1 MVSAAQTAV
10 RVTAVHIVIRLVQ
23 INRALWGFL
32 LWWSLVRVGLLSAR
46 TSPAQRFAV
55 TLEQLGTTFVKLGQG
70 LSLHRELLPDD
81 YVAALQKLHDSVAAF
96 PSEQAAAEVEASFGR
111 PLTEL
116 FLHFEP
122 QPLAAGSIAQVHRAT
137 LTDRDGRVVIVKV
150 RRPGIQRQVNE
161 DICILRWFLKS
172 VLWLSPALRAVRPM
186 EIVDGLARN
195 LHKELD
201 FREEAHSSA
210 RFAEIFQESPTVYVP
225 RVVGELYTEWVVV
238 QELSPGRRIDDA
250 AFLHQGEQ
258 LAANLVEAYL
268 RQFFVE
274 GVFHGDPH
282 PGNLFVLEDGRICFH
297 DFGLVGFLDRRTRMA
312 LIAFM
317 MAFVQQDGDWLV
329 DAYLDLGM
337 LGGKLDRDEFRAGM
351 EEVVQDYGRK
361 PLSDWSFGEAFL
373 RIARM
378 GHGRNVR
385 VPQPL
390 LVLLRAVFLMEST
403 VRRLDPRFNLME
415 GLFAKAGA
423 MLETAG
429 GVGDPGARFKYE
441 AFVSLHQLPSDLS
454 RALHGIRSRGME
466 VSVAHHGLEPLQ
478 EEIGRSSRRVALA
491 LVTLGLYIAASLLMQ
506 HSLGPRWGEVPV
518 LAGLGYAL
526 ALWLSW
532 RLVREFGERS

>member
-1 MVSAAQTAV
+1 MHVA
-10 RVTAVHIVIRLVQ
+10 IRLVQ
-23 INRALWGFL
+23 INRALWGLL
-32 LWWSLVRVGLLSAR
+32 LWWGLVRIGLLR
-46 TSPAQRFAV
+46 PGTPPAQRFAA
-55 TLEQLGTTFVKLGQG
+55 TLEKLGTTFVKLGQG

-81 YVAALQKLHDSVAAF
+81 YVAALQKLHDRVAAF
-96 PSEQAAAEVEASFGR
+96 PFEQARAEVEASFGR

-116 FLHFEP
+116 FPHFEP
-122 QPLAAGSIAQVHRAT
+122 QPLAAGSIAQVHRAA
-137 LTDRDGRVVIVKV
+137 LADGRAVIVKV
-150 RRPGIQRQVNE
+150 RRPGIRRQVNE
-161 DICILRWFLKS
+161 DVRILRWFLKS
-172 VLWLSPALRAVRPM
+172 VLWLTPALRAVRPI

-201 FREEAHSSA
+201 FRQEAHNIA
-210 RFAEIFQESPTVYVP
+210 RFVEMFQGSPTVHVP
-225 RVVGELYTEWVVV
+225 GVVGGLYTEWVIV

-250 AFLHQGEQ
+250 AFLQQGER

-268 RQFFVE
+268 CQFFVE

-297 DFGLVGFLDRRTRMA
+297 DFGLVGFLDRRTRMG

-337 LGGKLDRDEFRAGM
+337 LGGRLDREAFRAGM
-351 EEVVQDYGRK
+351 EEVVQDYARQ
-361 PLSDWSFGEAFL
+361 PLRDWSFGEAFL

-385 VPQPL
+385 LPHHL

-403 VRRLDPRFNLME
+403 VRHLDPRFNLME
-415 GLFAKAGA
+415 GLFAKAGPL
-423 MLETAG
+423 LETASG
-429 GVGDPGARFKYE
+429 ASDPAARFKYE
-441 AFVSLHQLPSDLS
+441 AFVSLRQLPSDLS
-454 RALHGIRSRGME
+454 RALHGVRSRGME

-478 EEIGRSSRRVALA
+478 QEIGRSSRRVALA

-518 LAGLGYAL
+518 LAGLGYVL

-532 RLVREFGERS
+532 RLVRDIGERD

>member
-1 MVSAAQTAV
+1 M
-10 RVTAVHIVIRLVQ
+10 HIVFRLVQ

-32 LWWSLVRVGLLSAR
+32 LWWGLVRIGLLGAR
-46 TSPAQRFAV
+46 PSPAQRFAV

-81 YVAALQKLHDSVAAF
+81 YVIALQKLHDSVAAF
-96 PSEQAAAEVEASFGR
+96 PFEQAAAEVEASFGR

-116 FLHFEP
+116 FLKFEP

-137 LTDRDGRVVIVKV
+137 LTDGRVVIVKV
-150 RRPGIQRQVNE
+150 RRPGVRRQVND
-161 DICILRWFLKS
+161 DIRLLRGFLKS

-186 EIVDGLARN
+186 EIVDELARN

-201 FREEAHSSA
+201 FREEAKNIA
-210 RFAEIFQESPTVYVP
+210 RFGEMFHESATVYVP
-225 RVVGELYTEWVVV
+225 AVVDELYTEWVVV

-250 AFLHQGEQ
+250 AFLHQGER
-258 LAANLVEAYL
+258 LAANLVEAYM

-274 GVFHGDPH
+274 GMFHGDPH

-312 LIAFM
+312 LVAFM

-337 LGGKLDRDEFRAGM
+337 LGGKLDRVEFRAGM

-373 RIARM
+373 RITRM

-385 VPQPL
+385 LPQHL

-423 MLETAG
+423 MLEIAG

-441 AFVSLHQLPSDLS
+441 AFVSLRQLPSDLS
-454 RALHGIRSRGME
+454 RALHGIRNRGME

-506 HSLGPRWGEVPV
+506 HSLGPRWGDVPV

-526 ALWLSW
+526 ALRLSW
-532 RLVREFGERS
+532 RLVREFGERN